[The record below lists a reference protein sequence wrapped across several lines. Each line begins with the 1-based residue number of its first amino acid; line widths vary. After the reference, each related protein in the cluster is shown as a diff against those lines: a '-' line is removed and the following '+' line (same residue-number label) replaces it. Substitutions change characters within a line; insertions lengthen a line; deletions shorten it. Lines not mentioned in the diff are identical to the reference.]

1 MCECVYLCCRS
12 TYEDEEAEEEDGQH
26 TATSLTGEEKIAP
39 IEEKA
44 PASKKNVGEEE
55 EGKGDERKKER

>member
-1 MCECVYLCCRS
+1 M
-12 TYEDEEAEEEDGQH
+12 
-26 TATSLTGEEKIAP
+26 TGEEKIAP

-44 PASKKNVGEEE
+44 SASKKNVGEEE